1 MPEKAAGLI
10 DVPDAIMMHGGAPK
24 AGPSAPFPS
33 SLPAVESRLR
43 ERVLSLLLTLEALR
57 EAEPGAAAP
66 KV

>member
-10 DVPDAIMMHGGAPK
+10 DVRDAIMMHGGAPK
-24 AGPSAPFPS
+24 AGPGAPFPS
-33 SLPAVESRLR
+33 SFPAAESRLR

-57 EAEPGAAAP
+57 EAEPDAAAP